1 MPRAEAVQWPK
12 FERRPLEGTKGES
25 FKIGSE
31 LPIEQSDQM
40 QSWEGRLRALIID
53 DSAVMR
59 KVIERALGQAGLDLS
74 EVLQAS
80 NGEEALQTLRDNPGG
95 SNALALILSDINMPV
110 MDGLQ
115 FLEARKQ
122 ENLAPGVPV
131 VMITTEGNETFVMR
145 AIAAGA
151 QGYICKPFTAEQVK
165 ARVLPLLRT
174 A

>member
-1 MPRAEAVQWPK
+1 
-12 FERRPLEGTKGES
+12 
-25 FKIGSE
+25 
-31 LPIEQSDQM
+31 
-40 QSWEGRLRALIID
+40 
-53 DSAVMR
+53 MR
-59 KVIERALGQAGLDLS
+59 KVIERALRQAGLELS

-80 NGEEALQTLRDNPGG
+80 NGEEALQTLRDNQG
-95 SNALALILSDINMPV
+95 SGSLSLILSDINMPV

-122 ENLAPGVPV
+122 ENLSQGVPV
-131 VMITTEGNETFVMR
+131 VMITTEGNESFVLR

-165 ARVLPLLRT
+165 ARVLPLLRV

>member
-1 MPRAEAVQWPK
+1 M
-12 FERRPLEGTKGES
+12 
-25 FKIGSE
+25 
-31 LPIEQSDQM
+31 
-40 QSWEGRLRALIID
+40 RALIID

-59 KVIERALGQAGLDLS
+59 KVIERALRQAGLELS

-80 NGEEALQTLRDNPGG
+80 NGEEALQTLRDNQG
-95 SNALALILSDINMPV
+95 SGALALILSDINMPV

-122 ENLAPGVPV
+122 ENLAQGVPV
-131 VMITTEGNETFVMR
+131 VMITTEGNENFVLR

-165 ARVLPLLRT
+165 ARVLPLLR
-174 A
+174 AA

>member
-1 MPRAEAVQWPK
+1 M
-12 FERRPLEGTKGES
+12 LG
-25 FKIGSE
+25 GSV
-31 LPIEQSDQM
+31 
-40 QSWEGRLRALIID
+40 RALIID

-59 KVIERALGQAGLDLS
+59 KVIERALRQAGLELS

-80 NGEEALQTLRDNPGG
+80 NGEEALQTLRDNQG
-95 SNALALILSDINMPV
+95 SGALALILSDINMPV

-122 ENLAPGVPV
+122 ENLAQGVPV
-131 VMITTEGNETFVMR
+131 VMITTEGNESFVLR

-165 ARVLPLLRT
+165 ARVLPLLR
-174 A
+174 AA

>member
-1 MPRAEAVQWPK
+1 V
-12 FERRPLEGTKGES
+12 
-25 FKIGSE
+25 
-31 LPIEQSDQM
+31 
-40 QSWEGRLRALIID
+40 RALIID

-59 KVIERALGQAGLDLS
+59 KVIERALRQAGLELS

-80 NGEEALQTLRDNPGG
+80 NGEEALQALRDNQGSGG
-95 SNALALILSDINMPV
+95 LALILSDINMPV

-122 ENLAPGVPV
+122 ENLAQGVPV
-131 VMITTEGNETFVMR
+131 VMITTEGNESFVLR

-165 ARVLPLLRT
+165 ARVLSSVACGVSVCCCLLV
-174 A
+174 

>member
-1 MPRAEAVQWPK
+1 V
-12 FERRPLEGTKGES
+12 
-25 FKIGSE
+25 
-31 LPIEQSDQM
+31 
-40 QSWEGRLRALIID
+40 RALIID

-59 KVIERALGQAGLDLS
+59 KVIERALRQAGLELS

-80 NGEEALQTLRDNPGG
+80 NGEEALQTLRDNQG
-95 SNALALILSDINMPV
+95 SGALALILSDINMPV

-122 ENLAPGVPV
+122 ENLAQGVPV
-131 VMITTEGNETFVMR
+131 VMITTEGNESFVLR

-165 ARVLPLLRT
+165 ARVLPLMR
-174 A
+174 AA

>member
-1 MPRAEAVQWPK
+1 M
-12 FERRPLEGTKGES
+12 LG
-25 FKIGSE
+25 GSV
-31 LPIEQSDQM
+31 
-40 QSWEGRLRALIID
+40 RALIID

-59 KVIERALGQAGLDLS
+59 KVIERALRQAGLELS

-80 NGEEALQTLRDNPGG
+80 NGEEALQTLRDNQGSGG
-95 SNALALILSDINMPV
+95 LALILSDINMPV

-122 ENLAPGVPV
+122 ENLAQGVPV
-131 VMITTEGNETFVMR
+131 VMITTEGNESFVLR

-165 ARVLPLLRT
+165 ARVLPLLR
-174 A
+174 AA